1 VSEVRCS
8 FSGRIELHPLHKPN
22 ELPLTEA
29 AQKTNQWKVAPT
41 GSLLVF
47 AWLALLELL
56 TFGKGISGAW
66 FYLDDWTMLHS
77 LHFAPKSFFEA
88 IGFYLLHDP
97 RVTLRPLEALHFVSL
112 YALFGEKA
120 LGYHIAYAVFDVA
133 AIWIFYLLLRD
144 LFGKPS
150 LAFLAA
156 TLALID
162 PRHDS
167 THYWVM
173 CNSVSVS
180 LLLSMLSLRF
190 SLAACRNKQPKLHW
204 LSLFCF
210 TLMVF
215 NYELFLPFLLL
226 NAAIIAAHRE
236 RAARAKSFLTWTA
249 IFATP
254 VVAALA
260 YQKFLVPLFVT
271 PFVHGIVLDPIEM
284 FCTIKDGLAL
294 QILPVYFE
302 VLDKHIRLNY
312 SDYAKLSSLWI
323 AASGAVCAAIFIYLN
338 QRKDTQ
344 QQQPAKNASLSM
356 MLWGLF
362 TIVVGYSIF
371 GLNKEYHPGIETIFN
386 RVNTGPSLGGAM
398 FFAGACGCI
407 INAGKNSPLKVVA
420 TPLAALLTM
429 GITCSYITLSQ
440 IFQKPWLTARSVQ
453 QNIQSI
459 VAEHAADF
467 KDNDSILLANCP
479 RYVNWTPVYDGVWDF
494 ERMLQITTQSNK
506 IHGSVT
512 CERLQVS
519 KEKIQDISSGY
530 LCGTYKFPQ
539 IYVLLPDK
547 RQITPTP
554 SAAQFIELVEREGR
568 HFGLSQ
574 ETIDLWKTEAAK

>member
-1 VSEVRCS
+1 
-8 FSGRIELHPLHKPN
+8 LLQ
-22 ELPLTEA
+22 LTEA
-29 AQKTNQWKVAPT
+29 AQTTNQSKIAQPV
-41 GSLLVF
+41 SLLVF
-47 AWLALLELL
+47 AWLALLEVL

-97 RVTLRPLEALHFVSL
+97 RVTLRPLEALHFASL

-156 TLALID
+156 TIALID

-173 CNSVSVS
+173 CNSVSFS
-180 LLLSMLSLRF
+180 LFLSMLSLWL

-226 NAAIIAAHRE
+226 NAAIISAE
-236 RAARAKSFLTWTA
+236 SDRATRAKSFLTWTA

-294 QILPVYFE
+294 QILPGIIP
-302 VLDKHIRLNY
+302 LLNKHIRLNY
-312 SDYAKLSSLWI
+312 SDYTKLSSLWI
-323 AASGAVCAAIFIYLN
+323 AAIGAVCAAIFIYLN
-338 QRKDTQ
+338 GRKETQ
-344 QQQPAKNASLSM
+344 QQQAVKSASLSM
-356 MLWGLF
+356 MLWGLL
-362 TIVVGYSIF
+362 TIVIGYSIF
-371 GLNKEYHPGIETIFN
+371 GLNKEYHPAIETIFN
-386 RVNTGPSLGGAM
+386 RVNTGPSLGGTM
-398 FFAGACGCI
+398 FFAGACGYMI
-407 INAGKNSPLKVVA
+407 EKLKGSPLKVVA
-420 TPLAALLTM
+420 APLTALLAM
-429 GITCSYITLSQ
+429 SITCSYITLSQ
-440 IFQKPWLTARSVQ
+440 IFQKPWLTARLVQ
-453 QNIQSI
+453 QNIQNI
-459 VAEHAADF
+459 LAERAADF

-479 RYVNWTPVYDGVWDF
+479 RYVNWTPVFDGVWDF
-494 ERMLQITTQSNK
+494 ERMLQITTQHNN
-506 IHGSVT
+506 IHGGVV
-512 CERLQVS
+512 CERLHVS
-519 KEKIQDISSGY
+519 SAQIQDISSGF

-547 RQITPTP
+547 RQIMPTT
-554 SAAQFIELVEREGR
+554 SAAQFIELVEKEGR
-568 HFGLSQ
+568 QFGLSQ
-574 ETIDLWKTEAAK
+574 KAIDLWKAEAAK